1 MGVFMSNFDET
12 LKELLEDRNL
22 SKSELSTIIGIPVST
37 IYNLKRFNP
46 TVENAILIADYF
58 SSSLDYFEKK
68 TNELNYHYN
77 KAYKINF
84 YNNLRNIMK
93 EQSIKK
99 VKLCDDLGISHSS
112 IERWAK
118 GILPTYANL
127 ILVAEYLDISIDK
140 LLGRF

>member
-1 MGVFMSNFDET
+1 MSYFVET
-12 LKELLEDRNL
+12 LNEILEDKNISKLEL
-22 SKSELSTIIGIPVST
+22 SKLIKIPEGT

-46 TVENAILIADYF
+46 TIENALLIVDYF

-68 TNELNYHYN
+68 TDKFDYEYN
-77 KAYKINF
+77 KNYKINF
-84 YNNLRNIMK
+84 YINLRTIMK
-93 EQSIKK
+93 EQNITK

-127 ILVAEYLDISIDK
+127 VAIAEYLDCSIDK
-140 LLGRF
+140 LVGRV